1 MPRRRG
7 PDTFREVRGKWGN
20 RAWIVVGF
28 LVATVVPLLPS
39 LIAESGDCRIYRR
52 AAQGL
57 LSGVLPYRDKLFE
70 YPPYALP
77 FFLLPQ
83 LLSPSEVGFGVWFG
97 IEMLAIDL
105 FIKVV
110 LLREARRS
118 LSGWMVFVP
127 CAIYALDGCIQSAV
141 YLKRF
146 DLVPSALVF
155 GAVLLMVRGRA
166 LGAGAAIAAAI
177 GVKAYGV
184 LMFPPLL
191 ALAWRNGRARRFVAG
206 AALGMLPLA
215 LLSLVLPWWR
225 FGTTHVE
232 RGLQVE
238 SLAASVIWWLH
249 LTSGAAAE
257 WARRRAWYDLDG
269 AWATATL
276 PFAKAILLVATAAST
291 AVATRRAARR
301 QSWTG
306 PALARLLLLPLVAF
320 IAFNTVLSP
329 QYLIWCFALLALG
342 SIEART
348 IDIPLFLGAILA
360 TRFFFPSKEYETG
373 LLLPRATALLVRN
386 VALVAIWAL
395 LLLTPRPVAV
405 AQSSLAA
412 DPP

>member
-1 MPRRRG
+1 
-7 PDTFREVRGKWGN
+7 VRGKWAAN

-28 LVATVVPLLPS
+28 LMASIVPLLPS

-77 FFLLPQ
+77 FFVLPQ

-110 LLREARRS
+110 LLREARRT
-118 LSGWMVFVP
+118 LSGWVAFLP

-146 DLVPSALVF
+146 DLVPSALVL
-155 GAVLLMVRGRA
+155 GAVLLTVRGRA
-166 LGAGAAIAAAI
+166 LGAGVAIAAAI

-184 LMFPPLL
+184 VMFPPLL
-191 ALAWRNGRARRFVAG
+191 ALAWRGGRTRRFVAG
-206 AALGMLPLA
+206 AALGVLPLA

-238 SLAASVIWWLH
+238 SLAASVIWWSH
-249 LTSGAAAE
+249 LTAGATAW
-257 WARRRAWYDLDG
+257 WARRRAWYDVDG
-269 AWATATL
+269 AWAAAAL
-276 PFAKAILLVATAAST
+276 PFAKAILVIAITGST
-291 AVATRRAARR
+291 AVATARAARR
-301 QSWTG
+301 QTWTA
-306 PALARLLLLPLVAF
+306 PAIARVLLLPLVAF

-329 QYLIWCFALLALG
+329 QYLIWCFPLLALG

-348 IDIPLFLGAILA
+348 YDIPLFLGAILA
-360 TRFFFPSKEYETG
+360 TRLVFPSKDYETG
-373 LLLPRATALLVRN
+373 LLLPRATALLLRN
-386 VALVAIWAL
+386 LSLVAIWAL
-395 LLLTPRPVAV
+395 LLRPRRPAAV
-405 AQSSLAA
+405 AQSSMAA
-412 DPP
+412 DPRVY